1 MISIFVSFILGNLI
15 FFILLRGFLV
25 PYFKAKGK
33 GGVLLRVHRV
43 GESKAIW
50 RVALKDPSGIYK
62 YKIGSQEHI
71 FTPVPDS
78 IFRCMRVSMADT
90 DEEDTAPFIFKKVL
104 AVAGERDVVTSVPKL
119 DDKGKP
125 VLDKDKKEVMIE
137 KIVKEQ
143 GIAYKV
149 FEGYDDSPILI
160 NMFKWALMRPKRK
173 LGGMSLDP
181 KTILIGII
189 ILGAIVYFAM
199 SMSGGGV
206 I

>member
-1 MISIFVSFILGNLI
+1 MNDFYITMISILVSFFLGNI
-15 FFILLRGFLV
+15 ISFILLRGFLV

-43 GESKAIW
+43 GEAKAIW

-62 YKIGSQEHI
+62 FKIGTQEHI

-78 IFRCMRVSMADT
+78 IFRCLRVSMADVK
-90 DEEDTAPFIFKKVL
+90 EEDTAPYIFKKYIP
-104 AVAGERDVVTSVPKL
+104 VTTEEEKEIE
-119 DDKGKP
+119 GK
-125 VLDKDKKEVMIE
+125 K
-137 KIVKEQ
+137 VKVITTEYQ
-143 GIAYKV
+143 L
-149 FEGYDDSPILI
+149 FQGYDDSPILI

-173 LGGMSLDP
+173 LGGIGLDP
-181 KTILIGII
+181 KMILIGLIV
-189 ILGAIVYFAM
+189 LGAVIYFTM